1 MRGLA
6 RIAKRLGLV
15 GVLVLSALAFAQD
28 ETYRLQPEDIIRI
41 QVYNETQINAELPVG
56 IDGKVSAPFV
66 GIIQAAGRTT
76 AEIEAELARLY
87 IDRLRLRE
95 PRVAVTIIRFR
106 QLKATVGGSV
116 SRPGTYEVRPGDTVI
131 TLLNYGGGAIPD
143 RADLRRATLRRAG
156 SNEKIPLDLYS
167 VLMRGDTSQN
177 YEVQDGDEL
186 LIPEES
192 SSRILVIG
200 TVSQPGSYLYR
211 EPMTL
216 ADALSMARGEVPTR
230 SKLSEITIIRKA
242 PGMPGQYVRLKANFV
257 NFVRKGDFTQNVM
270 LEPGDLVF
278 VPSTKTPDIGQ
289 VTNSLIAANI
299 LERFLREGLLGFRLL
314 GR

>member
-6 RIAKRLGLV
+6 TIAKRLGLV
-15 GVLVLSALAFAQD
+15 GVLVLSALAGAQD

-87 IDRLRLRE
+87 VDKLRLRE

-186 LIPEES
+186 LIPEEN
-192 SSRILVIG
+192 SSRVLVIG

>member
-87 IDRLRLRE
+87 IDKLRLRE